1 LNPPLTIVA
10 YHYVRD
16 LERTRYPR
24 IKGRTVRDFAGQLD
38 YLRLHH
44 RFVSMADCVAAL
56 RGGPAL
62 PAGAALL
69 TFDDGYLDHFTQVL
83 PLLAARGIQGSFFPP
98 ARAVVERRVL
108 DVNKIHFVLA
118 SVEDVSELLPR
129 VFTLLDELR
138 EEFGLES
145 REAYFERL
153 AVPSRWDTREVKFVK
168 NLLQHGLPPAAR
180 ERILGALFQEHVA
193 EDEACFAR
201 ELYMDEDQLRCLRHY
216 GMHVGSHGH
225 DHLHFATLPPAE
237 QRKEVDRSVAFLN
250 GLGVPPDEWT
260 MCYPHGSHDESI
272 ARILAETGFQLAL
285 TTAVGLAELSA
296 ENAFVLA
303 RLDTNDLPV
312 DAAAPPGEW
321 TRRALA

>member
-1 LNPPLTIVA
+1 MNPPLTIIA

-16 LERTRYPR
+16 LERTRHPR

-38 YLRLHH
+38 YLQLHH
-44 RFVSMADCVAAL
+44 RLVSMADCVAAL

-62 PAGAALL
+62 PPGAALL
-69 TFDDGYLDHFTQVL
+69 TFDDGYLDHFTHVL
-83 PLLAARGIQGSFFPP
+83 PLLATRGIQGSFFPP
-98 ARAVVERRVL
+98 ARAVLERRVL

-129 VFTLLDELR
+129 VSALFDELR

-145 REAYFERL
+145 RESYRERL
-153 AVPSRWDTREVKFVK
+153 AVASRWDSREVMFVK
-168 NLLQHGLPPAAR
+168 NLLQRGLPPAAR
-180 ERILGALFQEHVA
+180 ERILGALFREHVD

-225 DHLHFATLPPAE
+225 DHVHFAMLAPAE

-250 GLGVPPDEWT
+250 VLGVPPDEWT
-260 MCYPHGSHDESI
+260 MCYPHGSHDESV
-272 ARILAETGFQLAL
+272 AAILAETGFQLAL
-285 TTAVGLAELSA
+285 TTSVGLAELGA
-296 ENAFVLA
+296 ENPFSLA

-312 DAAAPPGEW
+312 DAAAPLAGW
-321 TRRALA
+321 TRRALT